1 MDSAIC
7 GSIDYTAD
15 RKTVVAWSVYFEQP
29 DLMDYK
35 YKFINH

>member
-15 RKTVVAWSVYFEQP
+15 QKTVVAWKVYTLSNET
-29 DLMDYK
+29 
-35 YKFINH
+35 